1 MTRLRRELR
10 CIVLLGFLSISLLIN
25 YMENLTNPAERL
37 HVFLSSALVCDQN
50 QSMLAVWTE
59 LFEITAPTEI
69 SVSRYVL
76 GMADCLEDIK
86 KQLSLRPNVNMN
98 TYTKSFGSIE
108 AVLSPC
114 VLRHNGSQVLAP
126 LLTAEV
132 MTRLEFCAEELRRF
146 DIEVELPIDEL
157 IAIRLEVEA
166 LIELI
171 TSSNIEDR
179 LRLVLIE
186 DLERMLFAVRLYRV
200 QGMKALATVHRSI
213 LGAAEAHDKTI
224 TASSKDD
231 KEILA
236 RLGRFLEKV
245 EKSVSA
251 VSKISAAISKPTRFL
266 VSLLSRKIL
275 KNDDPVPSI
284 EET

>member
-1 MTRLRRELR
+1 
-10 CIVLLGFLSISLLIN
+10 
-25 YMENLTNPAERL
+25 MENRTNPAKRL
-37 HVFLSSALVCDQN
+37 HLFLSSAMRFDQN
-50 QSMLAVWTE
+50 QTMLEVWAT
-59 LFEITAPTEI
+59 LFEVTNPTEI
-69 SVSRYVL
+69 SVCRYVL
-76 GMADCLEDIK
+76 GMVDCLEDIK
-86 KQLSLRPNVNMN
+86 KQLSMRTNVDMDI
-98 TYTKSFGSIE
+98 YTKSFGSIE
-108 AVLSPC
+108 AALSPITIRFT
-114 VLRHNGSQVLAP
+114 VAQVLLP
-126 LLTAEV
+126 ILNLEV

-146 DIEVELPIDEL
+146 YVEDEL
-157 IAIRLEVEA
+157 STEELETIRLEVEA

-171 TSSNIEDR
+171 ASSSIEDR
-179 LRLVLIE
+179 LRSALIE

-224 TASSKDD
+224 TESSKDD

-251 VSKISAAISKPTRFL
+251 VSKIGAAISKPTRFL
-266 VSLLSRKIL
+266 LSLLSNKIL